1 MKQWGV
7 LVGAI
12 LTQILG
18 DGEEVERE
26 AGRKEMILI
35 VGQLEQLN
43 NTWDNTDENYYR
55 REDEIEVY
63 TWDVAAMYP
72 NLKIAYIVKEIDER
86 IVERIGRLKGEERVS
101 AETLREIVMPLMIFM
116 LEHHFVY
123 VLSEGKDEEKVFYWQ
138 KEGIGIGSSASGA
151 IANLTLL
158 GGSDACS
165 NY

>member
-35 VGQLEQLN
+35 VGQL
-43 NTWDNTDENYYR
+43 
-55 REDEIEVY
+55 
-63 TWDVAAMYP
+63 
-72 NLKIAYIVKEIDER
+72 DER

-123 VLSEGKDEEKVFYWQ
+123 VLSEGMDEEKVFYWQ

-165 NY
+165 KG